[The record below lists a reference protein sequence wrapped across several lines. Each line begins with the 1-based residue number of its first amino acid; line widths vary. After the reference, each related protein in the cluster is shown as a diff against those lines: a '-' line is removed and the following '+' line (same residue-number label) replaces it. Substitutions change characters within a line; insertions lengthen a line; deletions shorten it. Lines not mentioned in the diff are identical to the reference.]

1 MKQGNAKAG
10 WMLEALVESRTD
22 IFSVVIAS
30 SISNFLQVFVAL
42 FAMVIYNKI
51 VPNNAI
57 ETLLTISI
65 GIVIIIVADFFFKIL
80 KGRIQQ
86 DQATRLELNLSNT
99 LYKKILSWDLQSVP
113 KLPGSSVLLLRDV
126 DTVIQLFGNA
136 SISVVVGLPFVI
148 VYIVVI
154 YLVASELAYVTITAT
169 IFSILVSII
178 YFKLIESASTKTKE
192 AQVEKSGAFIE
203 TLNNIEGVK
212 SLGDYSYFNE
222 KWHKV
227 QVANAFFSSK
237 LSNYLYDASTIASSI
252 AAISQIVILSFG
264 AFLIF
269 SGEISSGSLIAAV
282 LMHGRA
288 QQPLQAMVQF
298 LMRYSVAKT
307 AIKRIEQVFSIE
319 SNEERRRQNIKVST
333 ISSAISF
340 RSVEFSVG
348 EVQRSVLT
356 IPLLDFP
363 ANQKVGILG
372 SVGSG
377 KSTFLKLLSGV
388 LTPTQGSVSF
398 GAYDTSAIDQSVL
411 RSSVAYLG
419 QQPSIFSGTI
429 RENIA
434 LSKRDADDEE
444 IAAALQLSGFDRI
457 LKGFPNGLSFVL
469 SEGGRELSGG
479 QKQILALARTLLS
492 NPVVVAL
499 DEPTSSMDP
508 RHELLFIK
516 RISEFTENR
525 SFFVVTHRRPIL
537 KLVDRIIVIENGK
550 VVMDGPRDDVLSKF
564 E

>member
-113 KLPGSSVLLLRDV
+113 KLPGSSALLLRDV

-237 LSNYLYDASTIASSI
+237 LSNYLYDASNIASSI